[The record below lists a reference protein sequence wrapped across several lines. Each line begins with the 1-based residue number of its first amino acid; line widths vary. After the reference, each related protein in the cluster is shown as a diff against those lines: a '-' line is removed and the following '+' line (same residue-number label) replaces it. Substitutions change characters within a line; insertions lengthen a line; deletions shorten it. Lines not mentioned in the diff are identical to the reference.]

1 MEEAEENALWLIIIT
16 VLHFCVFLF
25 WVVDPLCRF
34 SDFVIFN
41 SDLSQLLF

>member
-16 VLHFCVFLF
+16 ILHFLCVSVL
-25 WVVDPLCRF
+25 VVDPLCRF
-34 SDFVIFN
+34 CDFVIFS

>member
-16 VLHFCVFLF
+16 VLHF
-25 WVVDPLCRF
+25 LCISVLGCLSSLSI

-41 SDLSQLLF
+41 SDLSQLPF

>member
-16 VLHFCVFLF
+16 VLHFLCVSVLG
-25 WVVDPLCRF
+25 RF
-34 SDFVIFN
+34 CDFAIFN